1 MKCYLIPSINFC
13 FQSKE
18 HQTEFF
24 EEYKKIFQLTPLG
37 EKLSIVMT
45 TNTVANAVTEY
56 GEKVSVSKA
65 YICVPDSI
73 AVIVSEKL
81 RSLTGKGASEISDD
95 AMVKILY
102 PKPAFR
108 EYAVCDKWDVNAEH
122 SYVKKGC
129 LKDYNYFLQDIS
141 RFANIVV
148 IMNFEPVIKKG
159 ERSYRTTLEVSA
171 SGDTPEEAKST
182 LNVIQQIMSDGYYI
196 YLHKNNEKSNIP
208 FLERFRGHYSKTLPE
223 EICAKYY
230 PFLTEECIEDNG
242 FCYGYSLIAR
252 KPIIYNRSD
261 FTRIPHRCV
270 VGGAGSGKS
279 FFIRDEIRQI
289 FENTSDDVVIFS
301 QSGEY
306 GLDSS
311 LYEQYGIPENDINAV
326 FLSTSE
332 DGYHI
337 NPMDIVIDELA
348 LSEELIG
355 DKAELI
361 IAIFE
366 NLTKRELT
374 YPEKVAIHN
383 ATDAVFKPFIE
394 KLIQDKMAYSFEDN
408 PTISDV
414 TNYIRNN
421 VGALGKQMNFADC
434 SELLMTIY
442 EKADY
447 FRRFSYKTNIPTDRM
462 IHICYLSVPS
472 NFDYI
477 AEIACVTY
485 ACNRMLM
492 NRGKKSRL
500 WMYWE
505 DIEHLFFYDENKL
518 IADRL
523 KSMITKSRTHGTA
536 QTILVYS
543 FSDIAKSFPFHNIG
557 IYTFMRQ
564 SLTEIKF
571 IQELFRFSKEEIG
584 YLINAMAGEGLF
596 YTGQST
602 IPFKHYAE
610 RKKKEQE

>member
-1 MKCYLIPSINFC
+1 MKCYLIPTYNFYYSDERRTA
-13 FQSKE
+13 FL
-18 HQTEFF
+18 
-24 EEYKKIFQLTPLG
+24 EEYKKVLQLIPIG
-37 EKLSIVMT
+37 EKLSIIIV
-45 TNTVANAVTEY
+45 TNS
-56 GEKVSVSKA
+56 VSTGIEEVPVSKA
-65 YICVPDSI
+65 YIRVPDSL

-81 RSLTGKGASEISDD
+81 HLFTGKVVPEITDD
-95 AMVKILY
+95 DMVKILY
-102 PKPAFR
+102 PKTAFR
-108 EYAVCDKWDVNAEH
+108 DYAVCDKWE
-122 SYVKKGC
+122 SP
-129 LKDYNYFLQDIS
+129 DIDTPLLHICQV
-141 RFANIVV
+141 ANTVA
-148 IMNFEPVIKKG
+148 IMNFEPVVSRKG
-159 ERSYRTTLEVSA
+159 RSYRATLEISA
-171 SGDTPEEAKST
+171 SGDTPEEAENT
-182 LNVIQQIMSDGYYI
+182 LKKACNFVEWKGGLFS
-196 YLHKNNEKSNIP
+196 KNGEKSKTP
-208 FLERFRGHYSKTLPE
+208 LLKRLCYSKTLFE
-223 EICAKYY
+223 ETCAEFF
-230 PFLTEECIEDNG
+230 PFLSDDCVENG
-242 FCYGYSLIAR
+242 FYYGVNCITR
-252 KPIIYNRSD
+252 NPISYNRSD

-289 FENTSDDVVIFS
+289 FQNTSDDVVILS

-311 LYEQYGIPENDINAV
+311 LYEQYGIPENEINAV

-348 LSEELIG
+348 SPEELIG

-383 ATDAVFKPFIE
+383 ATDAIFKPFVE

-442 EKADY
+442 AKADY
-447 FRRFSYKTNIPTDRM
+447 FRCFSYKTNIPTDRM

-485 ACNRMLM
+485 AYNRMLM

-505 DIEHLFFYDENKL
+505 NIEHLFFYDENKL

-523 KSMITKSRTHGTA
+523 KSIIAKSRIHGVA

-543 FSDIAKSFPFHNIG
+543 FSDITKSFPFHNIG

-571 IQELFRFSKEEIG
+571 IQELFRFSKEEIKH
-584 YLINAMAGEGLF
+584 LINAGAGEGLF